1 MKKKIKCCTAFG
13 IILGFLA
20 LAATV
25 IAFATDHWIDIVAKG
40 NSRTSVMHGP
50 WYPMPPTLIL
60 KSDTALEGDGP
71 DNDG

>member
-25 IAFATDHWIDIVAKG
+25 IAFATDHWIDIKAPGK
-40 NSRTSVMHGP
+40 SRTYKRDAWS
-50 WYPMPPTLIL
+50 
-60 KSDTALEGDGP
+60 DGP
-71 DNDG
+71 VVPQFEI

>member
-25 IAFATDHWIDIVAKG
+25 IAFATDHWIDIKAPSK
-40 NSRTSVMHGP
+40 SRTYERDA
-50 WYPMPPTLIL
+50 WL
-60 KSDTALEGDGP
+60 DGP
-71 DNDG
+71 LVPQFKIRYANRGC